1 MGTNFKGTEKEI
13 KALDVYIKLIR
24 ASESLSSRIN
34 SKLDKKGLTIS
45 QFAVLDV
52 LYNLGPLS
60 QKDLG
65 KKILRSGGNITMV
78 IDNLEKQSFVERE
91 RSQED
96 RRFFIIHLTKKGKKF
111 FAKIFPIFLD
121 SVLKEFSVLTNK
133 EQIEFQRMCKLIGL
147 KES

>member
-1 MGTNFKGTEKEI
+1 MATNFKGTEKEAR
-13 KALDVYIKLIR
+13 ALDVYIKLIR

-34 SKLDKKGLTIS
+34 SILDKKGLTIS
-45 QFAVLDV
+45 QFGVLDV

-121 SVLKEFSVLTNK
+121 SVVKEFSVLSNK

-147 KES
+147 KEN